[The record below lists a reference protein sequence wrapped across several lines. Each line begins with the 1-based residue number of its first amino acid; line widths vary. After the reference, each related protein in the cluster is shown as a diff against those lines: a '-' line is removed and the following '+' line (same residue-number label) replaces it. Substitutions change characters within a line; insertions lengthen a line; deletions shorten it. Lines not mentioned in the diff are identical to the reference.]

1 VKSMPLPDMDVVT
14 TIVLLVLGIMK
25 SKGVFSSMYCCQ
37 EHGLIVLSI
46 PGKLYLGGEPD
57 NEFLKY

>member
-1 VKSMPLPDMDVVT
+1 MKSIPLPDMDGVT
-14 TIVLLVLGIMK
+14 TIVLLMLGIMK
-25 SKGVFSSMYCCQ
+25 SKEVFTSMYCCQ

-57 NEFLKY
+57 NEFLRY